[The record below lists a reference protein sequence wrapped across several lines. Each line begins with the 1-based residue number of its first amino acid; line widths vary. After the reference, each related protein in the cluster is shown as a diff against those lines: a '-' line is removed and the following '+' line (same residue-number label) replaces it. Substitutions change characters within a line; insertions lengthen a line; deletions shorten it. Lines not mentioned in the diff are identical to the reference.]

1 MQALHMTETE
11 GIGLEFRGQFT
22 TRFLV
27 ISCCLFKKSVC
38 VQGRFFFYVGSYL
51 CLREDGEEPLLCIKE
66 EEALTKLAIFL
77 AKFKDLVMFSFFL
90 FMVFEK

>member
-22 TRFLV
+22 TRFLF
-27 ISCCLFKKSVC
+27 ICYCCSKDLFVSREDLMFMFDHV
-38 VQGRFFFYVGSYL
+38 L
-51 CLREDGEEPLLCIKE
+51 CLREAGEEPLLCIKE

-77 AKFKDLVMFSFFL
+77 ANFKDLVIFSFFL